1 MTRLTDFSASLAA
14 LTPVALADVLSE
26 AALQD
31 RVDRKYLVR
40 LPQAL
45 DLLDLLG
52 GGFRVLQIEQRRLA
66 AYSTVYFDTPD
77 LTCHRAHL
85 QGRRRRW
92 KARTRRYLDGDLC
105 RLELKTKGVRGR
117 TVKSALDV
125 GADHHGRLD
134 DRGRAFLTDALS
146 TAYGQA
152 LPAGLGPVLD
162 VRYRR
167 ATLVGDGQ
175 RLTLDVDL
183 LVLGP
188 DGQPV
193 AGLQPDAVLV
203 ETKAGAAPAPPTGR
217 SGASGCGRAASAS
230 TAPGRPCPG
239 PTCPPRRC
247 DRCCGG
253 GSTTRPATSSS
264 RPDPPGGW
272 APSRR
277 GMIVR

>member
-203 ETKAGAAPAPPTGR
+203 ETKAGAAP
-217 SGASGCGRAASAS
+217 GAADRVLRRLGVRESSVSKYCAG
-230 TAPGRPCPG
+230 TAL
-239 PTCPPRRC
+239 
-247 DRCCGG
+247 
-253 GSTTRPATSSS
+253 S
-264 RPDPPGGW
+264 RPDLP
-272 APSRR
+272 APSLRPLLRR
-277 GMIVR
+277 WFDDAAGDLVLAA